1 MTDTTYEKPLNST
14 EDYKSAVE
22 DGIEKLAQIHNQMER
37 DQEEIDWLR
46 KETQKSID
54 RTKEFLKLK

>member
-1 MTDTTYEKPLNST
+1 MAETIYEQTLNST

-22 DGIEKLAQIHNQMER
+22 DGIKKLAQIHSQMER
-37 DQEEIDWLR
+37 DQEEIDWLK

>member
-1 MTDTTYEKPLNST
+1 MAETTFNQAFEKP
-14 EDYKSAVE
+14 EEFKSAVE
-22 DGIEKLAQIHNQMER
+22 DGIKKLAHIHEQMER
-37 DQEEIDWLR
+37 EQQEIDWLK

>member
-1 MTDTTYEKPLNST
+1 MTETTYNQTFKT
-14 EDYKSAVE
+14 AEDYKSAVE
-22 DGIEKLAQIHNQMER
+22 DGIKKMSQIHEQMQR
-37 DQEEIDWLR
+37 DQEEIDWLK

>member
-1 MTDTTYEKPLNST
+1 MTETTYDQTLNSAG
-14 EDYKSAVE
+14 DYKSAVE
-22 DGIEKLAQIHNQMER
+22 NGIKKLEQIHEKMER
-37 DQEEIDWLR
+37 DQEEIDWLK

>member
-1 MTDTTYEKPLNST
+1 MAETTYDQTLNST

-22 DGIEKLAQIHNQMER
+22 DGIKKLSQIHEQMER
-37 DQEEIDWLR
+37 DQEEIDWLK
-46 KETQKSID
+46 KETQKSIN